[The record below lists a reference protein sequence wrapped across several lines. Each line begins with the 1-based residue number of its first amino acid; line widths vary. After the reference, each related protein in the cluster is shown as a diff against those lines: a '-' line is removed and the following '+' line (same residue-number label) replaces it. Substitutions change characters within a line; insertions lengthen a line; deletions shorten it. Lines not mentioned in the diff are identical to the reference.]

1 MTSLTF
7 IATNAANVY
16 QYFLILISM
25 RVRVCLS
32 ELIYRKSLKLN
43 KNALQKTSTGQI
55 VNFLSVDMTRIDY
68 FFYML
73 PFPFVGFSLL
83 AYAVFRLWTYL
94 SHYTLYGI
102 LFLVIILPIQSI
114 IGAVSC
120 LMNK

>member
-1 MTSLTF
+1 MIALTF
-7 IATNAANVY
+7 IATNASNVN
-16 QYFLILISM
+16 QYFLILISL

-55 VNFLSVDMTRIDY
+55 VNFLSVDMTRIDE

-73 PFPFVGFSLL
+73 PFPVVGLSLL

-102 LFLVIILPIQSI
+102 LFLIIILPVQSI
-114 IGAVSC
+114 IGAVS
-120 LMNK
+120 LNK